1 MEEVRG
7 VGWSRKD
14 TLPGEERSVEGRRED
29 GAQVLAGGLRGLPRM
44 EKGKAVGH
52 PELLDFLCPRA
63 TRCGGSEGASQ
74 TT

>member
-7 VGWSRKD
+7 VGWSGKD

-29 GAQVLAGGLRGLPRM
+29 GGRVLAGGLPGLPQM
-44 EKGKAVGH
+44 ATGEAVGH
-52 PELLDFLCPRA
+52 PEHLDFLSPRA

>member
-29 GAQVLAGGLRGLPRM
+29 GGQVLAGGLPGLPQM
-44 EKGKAVGH
+44 ETGEAVGE
-52 PELLDFLCPRA
+52 PELWTSCAPEQHPA
-63 TRCGGSEGASQ
+63 EGQ
-74 TT
+74 RERG